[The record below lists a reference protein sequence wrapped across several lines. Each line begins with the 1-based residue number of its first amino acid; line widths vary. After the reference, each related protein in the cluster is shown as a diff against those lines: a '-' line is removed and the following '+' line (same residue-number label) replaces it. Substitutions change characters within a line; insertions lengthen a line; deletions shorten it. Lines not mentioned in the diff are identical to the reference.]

1 VQNGIIPDAL
11 NSIERRV
18 PLHPDFLLIVMKFM
32 ATMHLNDE
40 SRKVLGK
47 SKAIENLL
55 AKALDPRVFKLI
67 G

>member
-1 VQNGIIPDAL
+1 
-11 NSIERRV
+11 
-18 PLHPDFLLIVMKFM
+18 MKFM
-32 ATMHLNDE
+32 ATMHLNE
-40 SRKVLGK
+40 SSKQELIN